1 MTMLNILLNAS
12 QVKMQGWRGQGIRRA
27 DRPAPTRPDT
37 RADQI
42 AAIAHELRNSLGV
55 MRNAA
60 ILLRAPSASGSIDYA
75 RTLIDRHVG
84 HMNRHIEDLLGAAG
98 HPAGK
103 LNTLKCS
110 HLDLRAIVE
119 LAVGS
124 IGPEMAQRAH
134 RLVVNLPDDAIWVQV
149 DASRLE
155 QAFGNLLLNAAKYS
169 PNGGDI
175 VVTLDRE
182 VTHARLRIRDSG
194 IGIEA
199 GMLQKVF
206 DLYVQSDT
214 KALGPDSGSGIGL
227 SLVRDL
233 VERHGGTVHASSAGL
248 GFGSEF
254 TVMVPVLWAAAPT
267 RPVLSS
273 PALSN

>member
-1 MTMLNILLNAS
+1 MPMLNISINAS
-12 QVKMQGWRGQGIRRA
+12 QVTLQGWRGQGIRKAAERLAPARA
-27 DRPAPTRPDT
+27 DTRS
-37 RADQI
+37 DQI

-60 ILLRAPSASGSIDYA
+60 MLLRAPSAPASIDHA
-75 RTLIDRHVG
+75 RVLIDRHVG
-84 HMNRHIEDLLGAAG
+84 HMSRHIEDMLGVAG
-98 HPAGK
+98 QPAGK

-119 LAVGS
+119 LAIGS

-134 RLVVNLPDDAIWVQV
+134 RLVVNLPDDAIWVHV

-155 QAFGNLLLNAAKYS
+155 QAFCNLLLNAAKYT

-182 VTHARLRIRDSG
+182 AAQARLRIRDSG

-199 GMLQKVF
+199 GMLQRVF
-206 DLYVQSDT
+206 DLYVQADT
-214 KALGPDSGSGIGL
+214 RTLVPDSGSGIGL
-227 SLVRDL
+227 ALVRDL

-248 GFGSEF
+248 GLGSEF
-254 TVMVPVLWAAAPT
+254 TVMVPILWAAASP
-267 RPVLSS
+267 PPS